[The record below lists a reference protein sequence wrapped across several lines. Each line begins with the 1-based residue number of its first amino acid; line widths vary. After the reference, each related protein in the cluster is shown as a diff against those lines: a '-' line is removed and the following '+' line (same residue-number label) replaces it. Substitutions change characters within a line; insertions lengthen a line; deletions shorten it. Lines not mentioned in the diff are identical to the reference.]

1 MERARREGIPCFH
14 LSSKT
19 HIKPDDLDVAI
30 TSTLVDHGVELVA
43 LAGYMKKLGHRTLDR
58 YRRRVLNVHPALL
71 PKFGGQGMYG
81 LRVHQAVLDAG
92 ELVSDEIMVGIVR
105 QRLAQGDVDNG
116 PVVSQLEVPILEDD
130 APESLAERVLAQEH
144 ILYSETI
151 KDIAS
156 GKIDLDELSQ
166 MD

>member
-1 MERARREGIPCFH
+1 
-14 LSSKT
+14 
-19 HIKPDDLDVAI
+19 
-30 TSTLVDHGVELVA
+30 
-43 LAGYMKKLGHRTLDR
+43 
-58 YRRRVLNVHPALL
+58 
-71 PKFGGQGMYG
+71 MYG

-92 ELVSDEIMVGIVR
+92 ETVSGVSIHIVDEKY
-105 QRLAQGDVDNG
+105 DHG
-116 PVVSQLEVPILEDD
+116 PVVSQLEVPIPEDD